1 MPRLRPLVYYHK
13 KSLTMEIS
21 MSATAE
27 DLYKNKKLSI
37 EEYFELEEELNQKF
51 EYIDGEI
58 FDMTG
63 GTVNHGLICKNTTT
77 SLDNALKNKPCTV
90 FNSEVKLSIDE
101 LKNYFYPDAMV
112 LCEEGKISKKYVQ
125 HPRVI
130 VEVLSPSTED
140 YDHGK
145 KFAFYRLI
153 DSLQIYI
160 MLHQDKPLAEVYQ
173 RNPDNS
179 WLLKEYSDLEVMIP
193 IKDELSLAM
202 SDLYRQVN
210 FDL

>member
-1 MPRLRPLVYYHK
+1 
-13 KSLTMEIS
+13 MEIS

-27 DLYKNKKLSI
+27 DLYKDKKLSI
-37 EEYFELEEELNQKF
+37 EEYFKLEEALDQKF
-51 EYIDGEI
+51 EYVDGEI

-63 GTVNHGLICKNTTT
+63 GTFNHGLISTNTTT
-77 SLDNALKNKPCTV
+77 ALSSLLRDRPC
-90 FNSEVKLSIDE
+90 FILNSDVKLSIKE
-101 LKNYFYPDAMV
+101 VQNFFYPDAMV
-112 LCEEGKISKKYVQ
+112 LCEAGKIDKKQ
-125 HPRVI
+125 AEQPLII

-153 DSLQIYI
+153 DSLQTYI

-179 WLLKEYSDLEVMIP
+179 WLLNEYSGLDKEIP
-193 IKDELSLAM
+193 VQEGLSLAM
-202 SDLYRQVN
+202 TDLYRQVD